1 MERQQKII
9 VLSGITVLSLSYL
22 IYRKVRKNQVF
33 DELIFVISNKG
44 GRNSNKNANALKGL
58 LEQQIRQSNPNKNFI
73 KLNQDKVKSYAE
85 DLNSALAGAGTD
97 EEAISGV
104 FSRLPDKIAV
114 SQVARYYSGLYG
126 GTLYD
131 DLKDDLS
138 DDYYR
143 TYVTD
148 YLNKLVEVRFV

>member
-1 MERQQKII
+1 MEKQQKII
-9 VLSGITVLSLSYL
+9 ILSGITVFSLSYL
-22 IYRKVRKNQVF
+22 IYKKVRRNQVF
-33 DELIFVISNKG
+33 DEMIYIISNKG

-58 LEQQIRQSNPNKNFI
+58 LEQQITQSNPNRNFI
-73 KLNQDKVKSYAE
+73 KLNQNKVKGYAE
-85 DLNSALAGAGTD
+85 NLNDALAGLMTD

-126 GTLYD
+126 RTLYD
-131 DLKDDLS
+131 DLKDDLN
-138 DDYYR
+138 DDDYR